1 MDYGGWRMSNRQK
14 KEYIFAFIAEFL
26 ALICSVLSSII
37 IFGFVMNRIILNQYS
52 VQDYTLFLFI
62 LIVSLFVVF
71 VNFEQI
77 AGILERTLNQQ
88 IKHSLKHNIA
98 LFGCIALLMFL
109 TKAVLLDSRY
119 LLAGT
124 ILFNLFFSVLFNRCL
139 QKILFK
145 LSDLDNLV
153 SLVGIITVCDR
164 ADKLIESIKKDWSKK
179 ISGIAII
186 DAELDLIGK
195 KIDNIEIKADYNN
208 FISWI
213 RQEALDEV
221 YIDIPYDTGSSL
233 ADIIYELSSMGIDI
247 HINMPFIDNLNKNSL
262 MPRLNTNIE
271 EVGDTN
277 MLTMK
282 VVEHSTRGILIKRMV
297 DIVGSIVG
305 IIISIPI
312 IAVTA
317 IPLKLESPGPLFFK
331 QKRVGLNGRYFS
343 IYKLRSMYMDAE
355 ERKKELMAKNEM
367 KGLMFKMT
375 DDPRI
380 TKVGKFIRKTS
391 IDELPQFWNVLRGE
405 MSLVGTRPPTVDEYK
420 QYENHHKRRLS
431 MKPGITGL
439 WQVSGRSS
447 IEDFEDVIKLDVQY
461 IDNWT
466 IWQDFKI
473 LLKTVKVVFAGRG
486 AK

>member
-1 MDYGGWRMSNRQK
+1 MSNRQK
-14 KEYIFAFIAEFL
+14 KEYIFTFIAEIL
-26 ALICSVLSSII
+26 ALFTSIALSMLLFGVLMDRI
-37 IFGFVMNRIILNQYS
+37 IFNRYS

-62 LIVSLFVVF
+62 LLVSLFAVF

-77 AGILERTLNQQ
+77 SGIMERTLNQQ

-98 LFGCIALLMFL
+98 LAGCTTLLMFI
-109 TKAVLLDSRY
+109 TKAALLDSRY
-119 LLAGT
+119 LLIG
-124 ILFNLFFSVLFNRCL
+124 ILLWNMLISVLYNRIL
-139 QKILFK
+139 QKLLHNF
-145 LSDLDNLV
+145 SDSSNFV
-153 SLVGIITVCDR
+153 SLVGIITVSERVENIIDN
-164 ADKLIESIKKDWSKK
+164 ISKDWSKN
-179 ISGIAII
+179 ICGIAIM
-186 DAELDLIGK
+186 DAEEQDIGK
-195 KIDNIEIKADYNN
+195 SVKGISIKADYNS

-221 YIDIPYDTGSSL
+221 YIDIPYNSGDSL
-233 ADIIYELSSMGIDI
+233 TSVIYELSSMGVDI
-247 HINMPFIDNLNKNSL
+247 HINIPFLDSLYNNKL
-262 MPRLNTNIE
+262 MPHLNTDIE
-271 EVGDTN
+271 SVGSTN

-282 VVEHSTRGILIKRMV
+282 VVEHSTRGILLKRLM
-297 DIVGSIVG
+297 DIAGSIVG
-305 IIISIPI
+305 LIISIPI
-312 IAVTA
+312 IAITA

-331 QKRVGLNGRYFS
+331 QKRVGLNGRFFY
-343 IYKLRSMYMDAE
+343 IYKLRSMYIDAE

-391 IDELPQFWNVLRGE
+391 IDELPQFLNVLKGD

-420 QYENHHKRRLS
+420 QYESHHKRRLS

-447 IEDFEDVIKLDVQY
+447 IEDFEDVIKLDVKY

-473 LLKTVKVVFAGRG
+473 LLKTVKVVFVGRG

>member
-1 MDYGGWRMSNRQK
+1 MSNRQK
-14 KEYIFAFIAEFL
+14 KEYIFAFIAEAL
-26 ALICSVLSSII
+26 AVSTSVLFSMLF
-37 IFGFVMNRIILNQYS
+37 FGILMKKIVFNKYS
-52 VQDYTLFLFI
+52 FHDYTLFFFI
-62 LIVSLFVVF
+62 IVFSLVIVF

-77 AGILERTLNQQ
+77 SNILDRTLNQQ
-88 IKHSLKHNIA
+88 IKQSLKHNIA
-98 LFGCIALLMFL
+98 LAGCIALMMFL
-109 TKAVLLDSRY
+109 TKAELLDSRY

-124 ILFNLFFSVLFNRCL
+124 ILWNLVFSVFYNRIL
-139 QKILFK
+139 QKILHK
-145 LSDLDNLV
+145 ISDADSIV
-153 SLVGIITVCDR
+153 SLVGIITTHDR
-164 ADKLIESIKKDWSKK
+164 AGDIINNINCDWSKK
-179 ISGIAII
+179 ISGIAVL
-186 DAELDLIGK
+186 DAEKSEIG
-195 KIDNIEIKADYNN
+195 NIIGGVEIKADYDD

-221 YIDIPYDTGSSL
+221 YIDIPYDSGNSVAS
-233 ADIIYELSSMGIDI
+233 IIYELSSMGIDI
-247 HINMPFIDNLNKNSL
+247 HMNIPFLENIYKNSF
-262 MPRLNTNIE
+262 MPHLNTNIE
-271 EVGDTN
+271 RVGKTN

-282 VVEHSTRGILIKRMV
+282 VVEHSTRGILLKRLV
-297 DIVGSIVG
+297 DIAGSIVG
-305 IIISIPI
+305 LIISIPI

-317 IPLKLESPGPLFFK
+317 IPLKIESPGPLFFK
-331 QKRVGLNGRYFS
+331 QKRVGLNGRYFY

-367 KGLMFKMT
+367 KGFMFKMT

-380 TKVGKFIRKTS
+380 TKVGRFIRKTS
-391 IDELPQFWNVLRGE
+391 IDELPQFLNVLKGE

-461 IDNWT
+461 IDKWT
-466 IWQDFKI
+466 IWLDFKI
-473 LLKTVKVVFAGRG
+473 LLKTVKVVFLGKG

>member
-1 MDYGGWRMSNRQK
+1 MSNRQK
-14 KEYIFAFIAEFL
+14 KEYIFAFIAEAL
-26 ALICSVLSSII
+26 ALFCSIISSIVV
-37 IFGFVMNRIILNQYS
+37 FGVISNKILFGQYS
-52 VQDYTLFLFI
+52 FHDFALFFFI
-62 LIVSLFVVF
+62 LAVSLVVVF

-98 LFGCIALLMFL
+98 LFGCVALLMFL

-119 LLAGT
+119 LLAGI
-124 ILFNLFFSVLFNRCL
+124 ILFNLFFSVCFNRCL
-139 QKILFK
+139 QKLLFK
-145 LSDLDNLV
+145 LSDSNSLV
-153 SLVGIITVCDR
+153 SLVGIITIGER
-164 ADKLIESIKKDWSKK
+164 AEKIIDNINKDWSKK
-179 ISGIAII
+179 ISGIVII
-186 DAELDLIGK
+186 DAESDLIGK
-195 KIDNIEIKADYNN
+195 TINDVEVKADYSS

-221 YIDIPYDTGSSL
+221 YIDIPYDSGSSM
-233 ADIIYELSSMGIDI
+233 ADIIYELTSMGIDI
-247 HINMPFIDNLNKNSL
+247 HINIPFLDNLHKNSYV
-262 MPRLNTNIE
+262 PRLNTNIE
-271 EVGDTN
+271 SVGDTR

-282 VVEHSTRGILIKRMV
+282 VVEHSTRGLLVKRLV

-312 IAVTA
+312 IALTA
-317 IPLKLESPGPLFFK
+317 IPLKLESPGPLLFK
-331 QKRVGLNGRYFS
+331 QKRVGLNGRYFY

-355 ERKKELMAKNEM
+355 ERKKELMEKNEM

-391 IDELPQFWNVLRGE
+391 IDELPQFFNVLKGE

-447 IEDFEDVIKLDVQY
+447 IEDFEDVIKLDVKY